1 MIPPEIADIRVHMT
15 PEEVSLLHKY
25 LKKSRFH
32 LEFGCGGS
40 TELAVRLKVGRIV
53 SIESDKSWVDQLS
66 EKPDI
71 SEAIAAKRLSLLHV
85 DIGPVG
91 AWGTPTDKS
100 SISSWPKYFLTPF
113 QKFDYDFDTVLID
126 GRFRVACALACHAYL
141 KEKSIMLMHDYQT
154 RDGYSEVEKF
164 FEIVEMSNNLFVFR
178 KKKIINPR
186 SFYTAVLNSMFRP

>member
-1 MIPPEIADIRVHMT
+1 MSVGDIGDIRVHMT
-15 PEEVSLLHKY
+15 LDEVDLLQKY
-25 LKKSRFH
+25 LKKSKFH

-40 TELAVRLKVGRIV
+40 TELAVRLRVGRIV
-53 SIESDKSWVDQLS
+53 SIESDKGWVDQLS
-66 EKPDI
+66 EKPEI
-71 SEAIAAKRLSLLHV
+71 SAAVAAKKLSLLHV

-91 AWGTPTDKS
+91 AWGTPTDRS
-100 SISSWPKYFLTPF
+100 TIANWPKYFLTPF

-141 KEKSIMLMHDYQT
+141 KDHAIMLMHDYQT

-164 FEIVEMSNNLFVFR
+164 FEIIEFSNNLFVF
-178 KKKIINPR
+178 KKKNLINPR